1 MYQQNETI
9 HYAGSG
15 VCIIQEIASMRFG
28 RTRERYYVLKPL
40 HQNTSVIYVPLKNE
54 QLVSKMRPILSREDL
69 DALVEKIDSIEPVWD
84 DDVNQRKQ
92 IFEELLRSGRCE
104 DLIRIIKTLL
114 SQRSKRQ
121 AEGKMLHVSDENYLR
136 EAQRLLYD
144 EFAGVL
150 GCTPKEA
157 ELQFREKLKVQD

>member
-1 MYQQNETI
+1 MYQPTDMIQ
-9 HYAGSG
+9 YAGSG

-54 QLVSKMRPILSREDL
+54 QLVAKMRPILNREEL
-69 DALVEKIDSIEPVWD
+69 EALAERAESIEPVWD
-84 DDVNQRKQ
+84 DDVNQRKL
-92 IFEELLRSGRCE
+92 IFEELLRSGKCE

-114 SQRSKRQ
+114 GQRTRRQ

-144 EFAGVL
+144 EIAGVL

-157 ELQFREKLKVQD
+157 EAQFKEKLKIE

>member
-1 MYQQNETI
+1 MYQPTEMIQ
-9 HYAGSG
+9 YAGSG
-15 VCIIQEIASMRFG
+15 VCIIQEITSMRFG
-28 RTRERYYVLKPL
+28 RTREQYYVLKPL

-54 QLVSKMRPILSREDL
+54 QLVAKMRPILTREEL
-69 DALVEKIDSIEPVWD
+69 EALVEQAESIEPVWD
-84 DDVNQRKQ
+84 DDVNQRKL
-92 IFEELLRSGRCE
+92 IFEELLRSGKCE

-114 SQRSKRQ
+114 GQRTRRQ

-157 ELQFREKLKVQD
+157 EAQFKEKLKVD

>member
-1 MYQQNETI
+1 MYQPTEMIQ
-9 HYAGSG
+9 YAGSG

-28 RTRERYYVLKPL
+28 RTREQYYVLKPL

-54 QLVSKMRPILSREDL
+54 QLVAKMRPILTREEL
-69 DALVEKIDSIEPVWD
+69 EALVEQAESIEPVWD
-84 DDVNQRKQ
+84 DDVNQRKL
-92 IFEELLRSGRCE
+92 IFEELLRSGKCE

-114 SQRSKRQ
+114 GQRTRRQ

-157 ELQFREKLKVQD
+157 EAQFKEKLKVD